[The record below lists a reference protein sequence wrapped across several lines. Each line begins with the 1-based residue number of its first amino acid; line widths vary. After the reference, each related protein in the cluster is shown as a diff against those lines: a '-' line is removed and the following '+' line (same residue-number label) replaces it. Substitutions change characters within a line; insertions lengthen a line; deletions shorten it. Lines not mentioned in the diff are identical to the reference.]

1 VKTLAIGPTNEKNHF
16 PIEEGRNTI
25 QLKHDASSFL
35 YCTEALTVEGNL
47 KIVGGNNMECKGN
60 FELVWD
66 INVPT
71 NGVYELYLIANVREK
86 GKNAEVLFKTIGGNS
101 TFKLNPT
108 EGPYQGGRNFQ
119 RIKLTS
125 DISLIKGP
133 QTVSFSTHKISH
145 EDILLDFRSI
155 ELVPTLAKKKI
166 EKEMQ
171 RAINSRES
179 VDWLVESGYGLM
191 FHWTSESVQKDGTI
205 KSYEEAVNEF
215 DVMKFTD
222 MVEETGAGYVIFTIG
237 HAESYCPAPIKSWE
251 IRHPGKTTKRDL
263 IAEMSDAL
271 NKKGIKL
278 ICYINGPLAF
288 KLDVQK
294 EKLTKDEQQDF
305 VTNFQDIL
313 KEMGGRY
320 KHKVA
325 GYWFDSWYQIFE
337 KFPDVPFEQFNK
349 ATKVGNRDRVICLNS
364 WIYPSVTPWQDYW
377 AGEVASPIDI
387 PANGY
392 MKNGP
397 VPDLPYQALLIME
410 PYWVQ
415 ETSVMPKPRF
425 DSSSLTK
432 YIQDCNRNSGA
443 VTINLGIYQDG
454 TVGKEALEIMKEVKR
469 NIRE

>member
-1 VKTLAIGPTNEKNHF
+1 MNNHIKLNFLSIYLIFSFGSVKTLAIGPTNEKNHF

-171 RAINSRES
+171 RA
-179 VDWLVESGYGLM
+179 
-191 FHWTSESVQKDGTI
+191 
-205 KSYEEAVNEF
+205 
-215 DVMKFTD
+215 
-222 MVEETGAGYVIFTIG
+222 
-237 HAESYCPAPIKSWE
+237 
-251 IRHPGKTTKRDL
+251 
-263 IAEMSDAL
+263 
-271 NKKGIKL
+271 
-278 ICYINGPLAF
+278 
-288 KLDVQK
+288 
-294 EKLTKDEQQDF
+294 
-305 VTNFQDIL
+305 
-313 KEMGGRY
+313 
-320 KHKVA
+320 
-325 GYWFDSWYQIFE
+325 
-337 KFPDVPFEQFNK
+337 
-349 ATKVGNRDRVICLNS
+349 
-364 WIYPSVTPWQDYW
+364 
-377 AGEVASPIDI
+377 
-387 PANGY
+387 
-392 MKNGP
+392 
-397 VPDLPYQALLIME
+397 
-410 PYWVQ
+410 
-415 ETSVMPKPRF
+415 
-425 DSSSLTK
+425 
-432 YIQDCNRNSGA
+432 
-443 VTINLGIYQDG
+443 
-454 TVGKEALEIMKEVKR
+454 
-469 NIRE
+469 